1 MAKVDLL
8 FNVLENN
15 WYNICRV
22 LENIKEIAV
31 MSKVLIYVFPES
43 RVALLYF
50 RTFKIRT
57 LLEVKRE
64 IYSCALEPCSTDS
77 LGHQHHAKKV
87 SPEIALHLK

>member
-31 MSKVLIYVFPES
+31 MSKVL
-43 RVALLYF
+43 YF
-50 RTFKIRT
+50 HIILRYFCKLKFVCHTFIF
-57 LLEVKRE
+57 
-64 IYSCALEPCSTDS
+64 S
-77 LGHQHHAKKV
+77 LDKFM
-87 SPEIALHLK
+87 